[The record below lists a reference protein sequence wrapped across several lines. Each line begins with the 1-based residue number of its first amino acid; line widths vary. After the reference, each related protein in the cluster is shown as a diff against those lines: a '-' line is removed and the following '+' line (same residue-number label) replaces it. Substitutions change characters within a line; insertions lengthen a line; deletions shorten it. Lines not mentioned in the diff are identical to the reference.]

1 MKSKILCILLII
13 INISCSNR
21 NQSINQLIE
30 KIVEINN
37 LKSPIILYD
46 NGNCNV
52 LKSKTINILS
62 EQEIIKNKED
72 NFYGLF
78 INKQKNK
85 TKVLLEH
92 YKSGYDYITTF
103 DKSDRIIE
111 NTFLQTKRGESKEFD
126 LYNKIVNI
134 KYPNGLIEEFDKL
147 QKNDK
152 FKNER

>member
-78 INKQKNK
+78 IIKQKNK